1 MLDGLFKDFFKIKKF
16 TMDLLEVVLCDGM
29 HIFKVKKL
37 QHIPTEHSRI
47 YGEKKGELEQI
58 VRIEDLAYIAKCVDH
73 LGKAFEIIVC
83 LEFQDYNDPFMVI
96 RFLEYLVNVCLFWLN
111 KMRDPKDRKLP
122 PPVLI
127 LVYSGKRPF
136 RMQRFFSEILK
147 HTPDFLRKYVLQLEI
162 VVVDLKHFPEKL
174 LGKFCTE
181 LGFVVNCN
189 TLSGRPRQFVEYV
202 TKNMPRYMSP
212 EGVRLLS
219 ATVDLN
225 LVFKNSKGGKVEM
238 CRAVTYWQNL
248 LLRQGQKNGI
258 EIGKTQGI
266 EIGKTQGIE
275 IGKTQGIEIGKTQ
288 GIEKGIEIG
297 KAEVLKKAVALGF
310 GKDDIQR
317 LFGISSKEYLKMVAG
332 KA

>member
-1 MLDGLFKDFFKIKKF
+1 
-16 TMDLLEVVLCDGM
+16 
-29 HIFKVKKL
+29 
-37 QHIPTEHSRI
+37 
-47 YGEKKGELEQI
+47 
-58 VRIEDLAYIAKCVDH
+58 
-73 LGKAFEIIVC
+73 
-83 LEFQDYNDPFMVI
+83 
-96 RFLEYLVNVCLFWLN
+96 
-111 KMRDPKDRKLP
+111 
-122 PPVLI
+122 
-127 LVYSGKRPF
+127 
-136 RMQRFFSEILK
+136 
-147 HTPDFLRKYVLQLEI
+147 
-162 VVVDLKHFPEKL
+162 
-174 LGKFCTE
+174 
-181 LGFVVNCN
+181 
-189 TLSGRPRQFVEYV
+189 
-202 TKNMPRYMSP
+202 MSP
-212 EGVRLLS
+212 EGARLLG

-225 LVFKNSKGGKVEM
+225 LIFENGKGGKVEM

-288 GIEKGIEIG
+288 GIEIGKTQGIEIGKTQGIEIG